1 MNNQVLINL
10 DKILKDTKHKKF
22 SLINI
27 SPKDVYE
34 FENFREHFKDQLD
47 NAIIVGS
54 KNMFTIPRKN
64 IKVMSYKIF
73 NDKKEEFYTNSRNG
87 IVVWNL
93 RDNEEF
99 NLEGL
104 QAYYPVIFLIGG
116 KLKLENDDDW
126 KIFEFTDEKLTIL
139 VNRNIENFPS
149 FLFKNFNISADIR
162 EVKEVKVVENLTV
175 ESFVNYS
182 IFDNLPKPTVFPDR
196 KNGVFLKEFYN
207 YILEILKIIVPKNKE
222 KLIPY
227 ILNKQTMKDYW
238 IKAFTHFTTEPD
250 VNENYESLEK
260 LGDKVLKFSFMEY
273 YMDRFPYAEP
283 GELNNAEQ
291 FTQSNSEQIKLGK
304 SMGVL
309 NWAQIEEPLR
319 INQKINEDIL
329 EAFAGALDKSLNSQ
343 GIVGVS
349 VAIIINMF
357 KLLFDSFSFDVIDIN
372 APTWIN
378 QFIDRITPGSFKNRN
393 KYSIDEEED
402 NIRKIN
408 LPRPNAIDSETYN
421 EILEAGNEI
430 LIEKGIE
437 GILVDKIQTK
447 GVKKDTGIIFE
458 ITETNN
464 RKIKCQVILNA
475 FGAKVLNYYGFNL
488 KANQVLGEDIQ
499 TTKPPAKAYA
509 SGNAKKFLKKLGI
522 TNTWVAEQSEN
533 KSIED
538 FKDLQKDALLK
549 AKRLHSDII
558 KIGIKSKTILTMK
571 IFLLYGENNNG
582 YKYRLESY
590 VSDNKPANNYKI
602 IVEKFLGLN

>member
-1 MNNQVLINL
+1 MG
-10 DKILKDTKHKKF
+10 DKAAPG
-22 SLINI
+22 SLYMGRGG
-27 SPKDVYE
+27 VY
-34 FENFREHFKDQLD
+34 
-47 NAIIVGS
+47 
-54 KNMFTIPRKN
+54 
-64 IKVMSYKIF
+64 
-73 NDKKEEFYTNSRNG
+73 
-87 IVVWNL
+87 
-93 RDNEEF
+93 
-99 NLEGL
+99 
-104 QAYYPVIFLIGG
+104 
-116 KLKLENDDDW
+116 
-126 KIFEFTDEKLTIL
+126 
-139 VNRNIENFPS
+139 
-149 FLFKNFNISADIR
+149 
-162 EVKEVKVVENLTV
+162 TV
-175 ESFVNYS
+175 ESFINYS

-283 GELNNAEQ
+283 GELTNVEK
-291 FTQSNSEQIKLGK
+291 FTQSNEEQIKLGK

-329 EAFAGALDKSLNSQ
+329 ESFAGALDKSLNSQ

-357 KLLFDSFSFDVIDIN
+357 KLLFDSFSFDIIDID
-372 APTWIN
+372 APSWIN
-378 QFIDRITPGSFKNRN
+378 QFISRITPGIFKNRN
-393 KYSIDEEED
+393 KYNNDEEED

-408 LPRPNAIDSETYN
+408 LARPNAIDSETYN

-437 GILVDKIQTK
+437 GILVDKVQIN
-447 GVKKDTGIIFE
+447 GVKNDPGIIFE

-499 TTKPPAKAYA
+499 TTKKPAKTYA
-509 SGNAKKFLKKLGI
+509 SNNAKKFLKKLGI
-522 TNTWVAEQSEN
+522 TNTWVEEQREN
-533 KSIED
+533 KNIED

-558 KIGIKSKTILTMK
+558 KIGIKSKTILSMK
-571 IFLLYGENNNG
+571 IFLLYGENQNG

>member
-116 KLKLENDDDW
+116 NLKLDNDNDW

-175 ESFVNYS
+175 ESFINYS
-182 IFDNLPKPTVFPDR
+182 IFDNLPKPTVFPNR

-283 GELNNAEQ
+283 GELTNVEK
-291 FTQSNSEQIKLGK
+291 FTQSNEEQIKLGK

-329 EAFAGALDKSLNSQ
+329 ESFAGALDKSLNSQ

-357 KLLFDSFSFDVIDIN
+357 KLLFDSFSFDIIDID
-372 APTWIN
+372 APSWIN
-378 QFIDRITPGSFKNRN
+378 QFISRITPGSLKNRN
-393 KYSIDEEED
+393 KYNNDEEED

-408 LPRPNAIDSETYN
+408 LARPNAIDSETYN

-437 GILVDKIQTK
+437 GILVDKVQTS
-447 GVKKDTGIIFE
+447 GVKNDPGIIFE

-499 TTKPPAKAYA
+499 TTKKPAKTGA
-509 SGNAKKFLKKLGI
+509 SNNAKKFLKKLGI
-522 TNTWVAEQSEN
+522 TNTWVEEQKEN
-533 KSIED
+533 KNIED

-558 KIGIKSKTILTMK
+558 KIGIKSKTILSMK
-571 IFLLYGENNNG
+571 IFLLYGENTNG

>member
-116 KLKLENDDDW
+116 NLKLDNDNDW

-175 ESFVNYS
+175 ESFINYS

-283 GELNNAEQ
+283 GELTNVEK
-291 FTQSNSEQIKLGK
+291 FTQSNEEQIKLGK

-329 EAFAGALDKSLNSQ
+329 ESFAGALDKSLNSQ

-357 KLLFDSFSFDVIDIN
+357 KLLFDSFSFDIIDID
-372 APTWIN
+372 APSWIN
-378 QFIDRITPGSFKNRN
+378 QFISRITPGSLKNRN
-393 KYSIDEEED
+393 KYNNDEEED

-408 LPRPNAIDSETYN
+408 LARPNAIDSETYN

-437 GILVDKIQTK
+437 GILVDKVQTS
-447 GVKKDTGIIFE
+447 GVKNDPGIIFE

-499 TTKPPAKAYA
+499 TTKKPAKTGA
-509 SGNAKKFLKKLGI
+509 SNNAKKFLKKLGI
-522 TNTWVAEQSEN
+522 TNTWVEEQKEN
-533 KSIED
+533 KNIED

-558 KIGIKSKTILTMK
+558 KIGIKSKTILSMK
-571 IFLLYGENNNG
+571 IFLLYGENTNG